1 MPMEKLYEDILK
13 HLQGIRVHT
22 EVALYQEIEKAFHT
36 LTNQGDYVKS
46 LIAQIPSKL
55 PNIVLNK
62 GEFVWIIQFTILYLQ
77 LWLQKSFSINLS
89 TFDVMI

>member
-13 HLQGIRVHT
+13 QLQGIRVHT

-46 LIAQIPSKL
+46 LIAQIP
-55 PNIVLNK
+55 
-62 GEFVWIIQFTILYLQ
+62 F
-77 LWLQKSFSINLS
+77 
-89 TFDVMI
+89 